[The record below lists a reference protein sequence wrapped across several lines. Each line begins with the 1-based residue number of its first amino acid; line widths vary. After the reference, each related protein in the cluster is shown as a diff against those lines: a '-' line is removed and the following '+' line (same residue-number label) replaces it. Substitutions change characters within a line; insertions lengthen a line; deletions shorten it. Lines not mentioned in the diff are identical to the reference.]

1 VGPGRPRAPGWPG
14 AASAADSI
22 GTGEIAGRLAPG
34 RPADVLVAAGDPLQ
48 DVAALWNVL
57 DVYQAGRK
65 IARAIP

>member
-1 VGPGRPRAPGWPG
+1 V
-14 AASAADSI
+14 
-22 GTGEIAGRLAPG
+22 
-34 RPADVLVAAGDPLQ
+34 GDPLQ